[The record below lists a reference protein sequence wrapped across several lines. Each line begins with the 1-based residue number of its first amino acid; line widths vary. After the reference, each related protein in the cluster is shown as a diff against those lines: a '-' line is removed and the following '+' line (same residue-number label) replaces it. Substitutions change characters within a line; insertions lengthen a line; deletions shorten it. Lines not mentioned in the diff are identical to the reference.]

1 MLFDF
6 DDSVHSHESGLQEDR
21 QNKQGYDK
29 MFKHKKERAN
39 IHFKLINIPDLCA
52 LTQPYGQ
59 A

>member
-39 IHFKLINIPDLCA
+39 IHFK
-52 LTQPYGQ
+52 
-59 A
+59 